1 MDSPVKAKA
10 DHSCFAD
17 WQRDIMDYPTHLLVL
32 RTPLLI
38 YRHQQRMTE
47 LCINLP
53 SGIYLSAVVFL
64 LSSLFF
70 LAQGIVPAAGYCVG
84 VGFRHV

>member
-1 MDSPVKAKA
+1 MGVLRLPDTQNRLKPLHNLVVERLMVSYIDYLLCMDSPVKAKA

-38 YRHQQRMTE
+38 YRHQRRMT
-47 LCINLP
+47 
-53 SGIYLSAVVFL
+53 S
-64 LSSLFF
+64 
-70 LAQGIVPAAGYCVG
+70 CV
-84 VGFRHV
+84 